1 MDAAKSLISMH
12 LCDVLEQARL
22 GKVRRQAPAT
32 KKQQSQVKQKMT
44 DHWSLITDHWSFY
57 TTCKTKLLTCF
68 ISLITDNKTF
78 LLSLLN
84 NTIQQRTWHD
94 SCGSWK
100 PKPTPDPKLHRPA
113 WEAHDPWGISACL
126 PRSRR
131 RTKSKPGDSM
141 IWRGSA
147 RSLEESGAETTGSTH
162 LNFLFATM
170 CQSWIYLLH
179 CPLEAELKHTC
190 SATSAHD
197 PDPLRKPPPPARSF
211 LITKLGLQG
220 K

>member
-1 MDAAKSLISMH
+1 MSLNKHALAGS
-12 LCDVLEQARL
+12 
-22 GKVRRQAPAT
+22 G
-32 KKQQSQVKQKMT
+32 VKPRPPRNSHVKWNRKWLIT
-44 DHWSLITDHWSFY
+44 DHWSLIISYHLQNNTHSH
-57 TTCKTKLLTCF
+57 TCL
-68 ISLITDNKTF
+68 ISLTPEPCCFPYSTMW
-78 LLSLLN
+78 
-84 NTIQQRTWHD
+84 QD

-100 PKPTPDPKLHRPA
+100 PKPKPNPKLHWPA
-113 WEAHDPWGISACL
+113 WEARDPWGISACL

-141 IWRGSA
+141 IWRASA
-147 RSLEESGAETTGSTH
+147 RSLEETGPKQLAQTH

-179 CPLEAELKHTC
+179 CPLQAKLKHTC
-190 SATSAHD
+190 SATSGHD

>member
-1 MDAAKSLISMH
+1 MSLNKH
-12 LCDVLEQARL
+12 ALARS
-22 GKVRRQAPAT
+22 GVKPRPPRNNKVKWNR
-32 KKQQSQVKQKMT
+32 K
-44 DHWSLITDHWSFY
+44 WLITDHWSFY

-113 WEAHDPWGISACL
+113 LEAHDPWGISACL

>member
-44 DHWSLITDHWSFY
+44 DHWSLITDHFIPLA
-57 TTCKTKLLTCF
+57 KTKLLTCF

-100 PKPTPDPKLHRPA
+100 PKPTPNPKLHRPA

-131 RTKSKPGDSM
+131 RNKVETWRLHDLEGVGKKS
-141 IWRGSA
+141 WRKWSRNNWLNPPEFPLRHNVPIVNLSPPLPSGGRAQTYLFRYKRSWSWSA
-147 RSLEESGAETTGSTH
+147 S
-162 LNFLFATM
+162 
-170 CQSWIYLLH
+170 
-179 CPLEAELKHTC
+179 EAP
-190 SATSAHD
+190 STSA
-197 PDPLRKPPPPARSF
+197 
-211 LITKLGLQG
+211 
-220 K
+220 